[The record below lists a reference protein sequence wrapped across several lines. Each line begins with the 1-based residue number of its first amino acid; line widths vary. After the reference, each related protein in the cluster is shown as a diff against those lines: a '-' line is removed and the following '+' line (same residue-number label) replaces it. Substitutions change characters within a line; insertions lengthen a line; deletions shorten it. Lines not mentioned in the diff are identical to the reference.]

1 MNEKHEQ
8 WLRMSFEERRGNVA
22 YFLIDH
28 SLNKVN
34 PCSKEFAEIGHKIK
48 TEDGSCYEVF
58 KITKNP
64 AFDWTFIHIKTFKQ

>member
-8 WLRMSFEERRGNVA
+8 WLRMSFEERRGNID

-28 SLNKVN
+28 SLHKVN
-34 PCSKEFAEIGHKIK
+34 PCGKEFAEIGYKFT
-48 TEDGSCYEVF
+48 TEGNICYEVF

-64 AFDWTFIHIKTFKQ
+64 AFD